1 MVLKTLQSPLLNT
14 DYFNSLRQIVDKKKK
29 NELPS
34 AQVVQQHLVY
44 HPDLDVHPT
53 QGFLFLPDTGQ
64 RFKLGDI
71 TSVIYWSL
79 HSEYFF
85 SIILTCEQNLCL
97 NASVKKKSLNFL
109 KSTHFKWLHFWK
121 RFGSVQYWQKY
132 TFHINSIISGQI
144 SYLLSRCPPV
154 SCVTLEMSV
163 VKIRSDCKTE
173 KKNNSNIECSLVSR
187 RKTNVLLCLQAPSV
201 PQDPL

>member
-1 MVLKTLQSPLLNT
+1 M
-14 DYFNSLRQIVDKKKK
+14 
-29 NELPS
+29 
-34 AQVVQQHLVY
+34 VQQHLVY

-79 HSEYFF
+79 HSEYLLFIYYFNLWTESMFKCF
-85 SIILTCEQNLCL
+85 SQ
-97 NASVKKKSLNFL
+97 KKTLKFL

-121 RFGSVQYWQKY
+121 RFGLVQYWQKY

-163 VKIRSDCKTE
+163 VKIRSNCKTE